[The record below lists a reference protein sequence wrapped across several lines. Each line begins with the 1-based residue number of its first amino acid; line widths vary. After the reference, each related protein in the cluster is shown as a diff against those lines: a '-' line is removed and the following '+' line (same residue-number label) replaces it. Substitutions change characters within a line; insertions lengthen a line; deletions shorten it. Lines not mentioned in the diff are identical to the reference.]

1 MRNEIKRRRND
12 KKKRENGGD
21 RSGIKYSLPSP
32 LPVIFGIAPIKKNK
46 ISICGGFIV
55 YKNVCNN

>member
-1 MRNEIKRRRND
+1 MKLKDEEMT
-12 KKKRENGGD
+12 KKKGKMEA